1 MDIEIQDY
9 QTLSSSQKHINYG
22 KSQEIDT
29 ESLEKLV
36 ADQINQD
43 INLKQLERQ
52 SKPVIPSLNFQN
64 IKELDK
70 IKQLICIPSLNLKS

>member
-36 ADQINQD
+36 AD
-43 INLKQLERQ
+43 
-52 SKPVIPSLNFQN
+52 
-64 IKELDK
+64 
-70 IKQLICIPSLNLKS
+70 